1 MKLLALFCVALFSIG
16 CGKVVSNAI
25 VEPQSSPAILD
36 EPSCSLALDDV
47 PVRARGAFSP
57 ERTGLR
63 WSGVNGNVVLELSCN
78 YAHESSGFLRSVT
91 LKLDDVKGSGV
102 YPATVLANM
111 DATDGKGFL
120 SGVDCSVN
128 LQTSA
133 QAAAGP
139 MRATFDCDDT
149 ERFTNRN
156 LGLTGQRIS
165 GIIVAPPM
173 APPKRPSC
181 SMELNGT
188 YKARAIGTAGVG
200 SARGELACDSVGS
213 DGSGY
218 RLSIDH
224 LPSDQLAATLW
235 VTRDWS
241 LVEFRGTCETTVLF
255 DDGPGRRFVAD
266 VSCND
271 MVAPDGSRES
281 LTTHIDGKNLPP
293 R

>member
-1 MKLLALFCVALFSIG
+1 MKLLAFFCVVLVSIG
-16 CGKVVSNAI
+16 CGKVVLNATDA
-25 VEPQSSPAILD
+25 EPQSSPAILD
-36 EPSCSLALDDV
+36 EPSCSLALDGI
-47 PVRARGAFSP
+47 PVRAQGAFSP
-57 ERTGLR
+57 ERTGLN
-63 WSGVNGNVVLELSCN
+63 WNGADGNVVLELTCN
-78 YAHESSGFLRSVT
+78 YAHESSGFLRSVM

-102 YPATVLANM
+102 YPARVSANM

-139 MRATFDCDDT
+139 MRATFECNDT
-149 ERFTNRN
+149 ERN
-156 LGLTGQRIS
+156 LGSTGQRLS

-173 APPKRPSC
+173 APPERPSC
-181 SMELNGT
+181 SMALKGT
-188 YKARAIGTAGVG
+188 YNAQATGTADVG
-200 SARGELACDSVGS
+200 YASGELACDSVGP

-218 RLSIDH
+218 RLVVDH
-224 LPSDQLAATLW
+224 LPSDQRLATLW
-235 VTRDWS
+235 VTHDWA
-241 LVEFRGTCETTVLF
+241 LVEFRGICETTVLF

-271 MVAPDGSRES
+271 MVAPDGTRES